1 MEKIRKNTT
10 VWEEKEEETDTTDA
24 EEEPIFVPPTAVTKV
39 TCPAECNDKGFCD
52 NGRN

>member
-10 VWEEKEEETDTTDA
+10 VWEEKGEETDA
-24 EEEPIFVPPTAVTKV
+24 EEENTQQIFVPPTAVTKV